1 MAKQFRKEKID
12 SKFKVNDDIRI
23 RGNVRVVGEGINSSV
38 VSIDEAREIA
48 KEASLDLVLINDS
61 QSIPIVKVCNFEK
74 MVYEMKKLEKKNKH
88 NSKPLKEVQLTVNIA
103 KHDLETKVNNARK
116 FIENGNRVK
125 VVLSMKGRELS
136 RREENKKSI
145 LEFIVML
152 EDVAVPESTPRDEG
166 NRTTVILKRKG

>member
-38 VSIDEAREIA
+38 VSIDEAREVA

>member
-38 VSIDEAREIA
+38 VSIDEAREMA
-48 KEASLDLVLINDS
+48 KELSLDLVLINDS

>member
-38 VSIDEAREIA
+38 VSIDEAREMA